1 MAKEIIYDHD
11 LVVGDE
17 KDFHLQSD
25 LRKIKLGK
33 KLYINKTTNEF
44 IDRAFS
50 EFFKS
55 EGSINI
61 EDFFIVY
68 RDLFYKIPK
77 EGKFSHH
84 YLKKDQLQLP

>member
-33 KLYINKTTNEF
+33 K
-44 IDRAFS
+44 
-50 EFFKS
+50 
-55 EGSINI
+55 
-61 EDFFIVY
+61 
-68 RDLFYKIPK
+68 
-77 EGKFSHH
+77 GK
-84 YLKKDQLQLP
+84 L